1 MHSFTH
7 ALRDSSVNSPW
18 KELLKH
24 KPTEDICP
32 KEFELNAVLA
42 LCTLFHRYCE
52 IPPCWRLYYYA
63 MQRTL
68 PGDEYRPYSSIYDCI
83 KSKWWLLNFL
93 FIYIY
98 IWRFYLFIGR
108 EREGDWEGKKHQ
120 CVVVSRMPPT
130 GDLACNPGMCPDLES
145 NRRPFGSQAGTVL
158 NPLSHTSQA
167 CYIFT
172 IIFFFI
178 FSLNFLFGIY
188 LYLFTSYCELCY
200 PSLCSWYSGTCAW
213 RVFSKLEKKREV
225 AAGYKILAQLY
236 V

>member
-1 MHSFTH
+1 
-7 ALRDSSVNSPW
+7 
-18 KELLKH
+18 
-24 KPTEDICP
+24 
-32 KEFELNAVLA
+32 
-42 LCTLFHRYCE
+42 
-52 IPPCWRLYYYA
+52 

-172 IIFFFI
+172 IIFFLYFPWIFFLEFI
-178 FSLNFLFGIY
+178 C
-188 LYLFTSYCELCY
+188 TSS
-200 PSLCSWYSGTCAW
+200 PHIVSS
-213 RVFSKLEKKREV
+213 V
-225 AAGYKILAQLY
+225 ILAYALGTQEPVREGSSANWKKKEKLPQVTRSWHNYMCNVSNHYPLY
-236 V
+236 ERAI